1 MAQQLSIFQTEP
13 EAVAEVE
20 AEPID
25 PDEIRRQAE
34 EETRQ
39 QMAAAFAEERTQ
51 LEAKHK
57 AAMSEAVLKAEQA
70 AAAEVRKVKADAKKQ
85 AEAETRQQVAQA
97 REEAA
102 KAAAA
107 QQEAK
112 YRAELD
118 QAKQAEEEAQ
128 RRAETMAKQMEASS
142 DENAVRFFMLFEQ
155 LQQKVEDM
163 KFDHG
168 RGPAPKRTLYG
179 CLFVN
184 CSGLSTLIASPLC
197 PIRSALIAY
206 RYVVRSNPK
215 SHKLNPDCIRAVML
229 QIEKEWAIKDD
240 GHGHMVFGS
249 LGLLQLC
256 KSLPDYTKEDIFYT
270 LYNLEQAGYI
280 KAQISWSNG
289 TVYRCVVNYM
299 TYTGHEFLNGIRD
312 PKHWAVIKSGINA
325 VRNYSLD
332 AINAIAGGITSAA
345 ISAYIEKAGV

>member
-1 MAQQLSIFQTEP
+1 MEQLAILNNVAGLTAEQQEAAAMHFEIVQAAKTAVNSLLDLGRKLKRMRDSGRYKDLGFASFAEYTEAAVGIKQRQAYNYIQVVESLPARLIEENAAAGVTKLALLAKLNPEEREDLTGEALANITVAELKKLVEERDAMAQQLSIFQTEP

-70 AAAEVRKVKADAKKQ
+70 AAAE

-163 KFDHG
+163 KAITETMRETSIENAEKFLNAL
-168 RGPAPKRTLYG
+168 RGA
-179 CLFVN
+179 
-184 CSGLSTLIASPLC
+184 LS
-197 PIRSALIAY
+197 
-206 RYVVRSNPK
+206 
-215 SHKLNPDCIRAVML
+215 
-229 QIEKEWAIKDD
+229 AI
-240 GHGHMVFGS
+240 
-249 LGLLQLC
+249 LA
-256 KSLPDYTKEDIFYT
+256 
-270 LYNLEQAGYI
+270 NLE
-280 KAQISWSNG
+280 
-289 TVYRCVVNYM
+289 
-299 TYTGHEFLNGIRD
+299 
-312 PKHWAVIKSGINA
+312 
-325 VRNYSLD
+325 
-332 AINAIAGGITSAA
+332 GGGSDV
-345 ISAYIEKAGV
+345 G